1 VIMFGIALAA
11 QVERCAP
18 QVAPVT
24 MTALVRVESGGDALA
39 IHDNTTM
46 RSYHPRDRAAAEATA
61 QSLLDLAHS
70 IDVGISQINNV
81 NLSALGLSVRT
92 VFDTCTNLGAGARV
106 LASDYAFA
114 VSRYGPGQVA
124 LRHAIGMY
132 NTGRLDAGASY
143 VRKVL
148 LAAGIDEAYDPRPH
162 MIRTIDAMV
171 SPLLVRV
178 ANTARPLHSSGPPA
192 NVLPTRAPILIRF
205 ARSSQVSVF

>member
-11 QVERCAP
+11 QIERCAP
-18 QVAPVT
+18 QVSPVT

-39 IHDNTTM
+39 IHDNTTK

-61 QSLLDLAHS
+61 KSLLALAHS
-70 IDVGISQINNV
+70 IDLGISQIDNV
-81 NLSALGLSVRT
+81 NLSQLGLSVHT
-92 VFDTCTNLGAGARV
+92 VFDACTNLGAGARV

-114 VSRYGPGQVA
+114 VRRYGPGQVA

-132 NTGRLDAGASY
+132 NTGRLDAGARY

-148 LAAGIDEAYDPRPH
+148 LAAGIDEVYDPRPR
-162 MIRTIDAMV
+162 MIKTIDAMV

-178 ANTARPLHSSGPPA
+178 TNSARQLHRSRPPA
-192 NVLPTRAPILIRF
+192 NVPPTRAPILIRF